1 MSAIGTFITGV
12 SRKAPGA
19 WSWVG
24 LIAGGIVV
32 FLISSS
38 LSPRNMDVLISLF
51 IYMAGAVGWNIIG
64 GIGGQFSLVH
74 AAFVGAGAY
83 TAIMVT
89 RDPLGLSAP
98 AGMLF
103 AIVVGI
109 VLSLIVG
116 SFLFLLRGILFAI
129 ASLAVGMAIL
139 AWMTIW
145 EFTGASQNLSGVGSL
160 VPRRPEQFNYAILV
174 VVVAIGISLLVQHS
188 RYGLRLRS
196 VRDDQEVADSL
207 GVSPFWTKLRAM
219 VISGGIMG
227 AVGALVAWQVGSV
240 EPFSTFSLNWT
251 INFIVMAVIGGLGTV
266 WGPAIGAV
274 IIYYGLTVMLQGF
287 PYVNLVVSGLLMIVL
302 ITLLPGGLIGGV
314 KTLIERSRSKSTVP
328 PTPSVT
334 AAASPHA
341 GTTGS

>member
-1 MSAIGTFITGV
+1 VNAPTSFITGIA
-12 SRKAPGA
+12 RKAPGA
-19 WSWVG
+19 WSWAG
-24 LIAGGIVV
+24 LAAGGVIVYLV
-32 FLISSS
+32 SSA
-38 LSPRNMDVLISLF
+38 LTPRTMDVLISLF

-83 TAIMVT
+83 TAILVT

-98 AGMLF
+98 VAMLF
-103 AIVVGI
+103 AIVVGM
-109 VLSLIVG
+109 VLSLVVG

-129 ASLAVGMAIL
+129 ASLAVSMAIL

-145 EFTGASQNLSGVGSL
+145 EFTGGSRNLAGVGSL
-160 VPRRPEQFNYAILV
+160 IPRRPEQFTWAIV
-174 VVVAIGISLLVQHS
+174 VVVAAIGISLIVQHS
-188 RYGLRLRS
+188 RYGLRLKS

-274 IIYYGLTVMLQGF
+274 IIYYGLTVLLQGF

-314 KTLIERSRSKSTVP
+314 KQLSERWAAKRRTTGQQAP
-328 PTPSVT
+328 PAS
-334 AAASPHA
+334 AAAAA
-341 GTTGS
+341 G

>member
-1 MSAIGTFITGV
+1 MNAIASFTSGV
-12 SRKAPGA
+12 SRRAPGA
-19 WSWVG
+19 WSWAG
-24 LIAGGIVV
+24 LIVGGVIVY
-32 FLISSS
+32 LISST
-38 LSPRNMDVLISLF
+38 LTPRTMDVLISLF

-83 TAIMVT
+83 TAIMVS
-89 RDPLGLSAP
+89 REPLGLNAP
-98 AGMLF
+98 AAMVL
-103 AIVVGI
+103 AIVVGA

-145 EFTGASQNLSGVGSL
+145 EFTGGSRNLSGTGSL
-160 VPRRPEQFNYAILV
+160 IPRRPEQFTWAIIV
-174 VVVAIGISLLVQHS
+174 VVAAIGISLLVMHS
-188 RYGLRLRS
+188 RYGLRLKS

-219 VISGGIMG
+219 VISGAIMG

-274 IIYYGLTVMLQGF
+274 IIYYGLTVLLQGF

-314 KTLIERSRSKSTVP
+314 KQLYERVRAGRRKQQAPPAEAMSGVRS
-328 PTPSVT
+328 
-334 AAASPHA
+334 A
-341 GTTGS
+341 

>member
-1 MSAIGTFITGV
+1 MNAVGSFATGI

-19 WSWVG
+19 WSWLFLV
-24 LIAGGIVV
+24 LGGVV
-32 FLISSS
+32 VLLLSSS
-38 LSPRNMDVLISLF
+38 MSPRTMDVLISLF

-83 TAIMVT
+83 MAIMVT
-89 RDPLGLSAP
+89 REPLGLSAFP
-98 AGMLF
+98 AMLL
-103 AIVVGI
+103 AIGVGI

-116 SFLFLLRGILFAI
+116 AFLFTLRGILFAI
-129 ASLAVGMAIL
+129 ASLAVSMAIL

-145 EFTGASQNLSGVGSL
+145 EFTGGSQNTSGVGSL
-160 VPRRPEQFNYAILV
+160 IPRRPEQFLYAVVI

-188 RYGLRLRS
+188 RFGLRLKS

-240 EPFSTFSLNWT
+240 EPFSAFSLNWT

-266 WGPAIGAV
+266 WGPVIGAV
-274 IIYYGLTVMLQGF
+274 IIYYGLTVLLQGF
-287 PYVNLVVSGLLMIVL
+287 PYINLVVSGLLMIVL
-302 ITLLPGGLIGGV
+302 ITLLPGGLLGGLRQ
-314 KTLIERSRSKSTVP
+314 LIERFRPAPRPV
-328 PTPSVT
+328 TPQAV
-334 AAASPHA
+334 APQ
-341 GTTGS
+341 

>member
-1 MSAIGTFITGV
+1 MNAISSFTTGV
-12 SRKAPGA
+12 ARRAPGA
-19 WSWVG
+19 WSWTG
-24 LIAGGIVV
+24 LVIGGVIV
-32 FLISSS
+32 FLISST
-38 LSPRNMDVLISLF
+38 LSPRTMDVLISLF

-98 AGMLF
+98 LAILF
-103 AIVVGI
+103 AVVVGAL
-109 VLSLIVG
+109 LSLVVG
-116 SFLFLLRGILFAI
+116 SFLFLLRGILFSI
-129 ASLAVGMAIL
+129 ASLAVSMAIL

-145 EFTGASQNLSGVGSL
+145 EFTGASQNLSGVSSL
-160 VPRRPEQFNYAILV
+160 IPRRPEQFNYAVIV
-174 VVVAIGISLLVQHS
+174 VVAAIGISLLVQHS
-188 RYGLRLRS
+188 RYGLRLKS

-240 EPFSTFSLNWT
+240 EPFSAFSLDWT

-274 IIYYGLTVMLQGF
+274 IIYYGLTVLLQGF

-314 KTLIERSRSKSTVP
+314 KQLYERYAAKRGAKQQAP
-328 PTPSVT
+328 P
-334 AAASPHA
+334 AAVASA
-341 GTTGS
+341 G